1 MTGLQPLNVSALD
14 VTPEDLDPGFRKHQ
28 MHTSDVVHNCTNV
41 FLNVDLGQRGLGG
54 DDSWGSVPYPQYC
67 MPGNQTYS
75 YSFVLTPVA
84 PAE

>member
-28 MHTSDVVHNCTNV
+28 MHTSDVVHNRTNV

-54 DDSWGSVPYPQYC
+54 DD
-67 MPGNQTYS
+67 
-75 YSFVLTPVA
+75 
-84 PAE
+84 